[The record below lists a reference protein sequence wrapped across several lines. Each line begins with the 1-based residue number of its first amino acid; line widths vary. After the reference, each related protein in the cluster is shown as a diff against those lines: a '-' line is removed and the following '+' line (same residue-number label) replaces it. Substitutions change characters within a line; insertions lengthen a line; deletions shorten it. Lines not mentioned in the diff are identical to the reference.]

1 MIFDAPTVPFLKL
14 YHHLSGWFFGLSRQV
29 RIDTTDDG
37 NCSMKVS
44 PARSSIGK
52 GNQQHSSS
60 ITTQGSN
67 LDTKGTICNLSSLN

>member
-29 RIDTTDDG
+29 RIDTTGDG

-44 PARSSIGK
+44 LLPSSKGK
-52 GNQQHSSS
+52 GNQQQSSS
-60 ITTQGSN
+60 SSATHGSN
-67 LDTKGTICNLSSLN
+67 LDPKGTI